1 MCAKIAQ
8 YNRGSREPVT
18 ASLCHVHQRSS
29 ECIAAERR
37 KKGGRE
43 VDMEIECICEMG
55 IVQET
60 SVKG

>member
-1 MCAKIAQ
+1 M
-8 YNRGSREPVT
+8 SPVT

-29 ECIAAERR
+29 ECIAAER
-37 KKGGRE
+37 KKKREGGRE

-60 SVKG
+60 SVKGEPSRNII

>member
-1 MCAKIAQ
+1 M
-8 YNRGSREPVT
+8 T

-37 KKGGRE
+37 KREGGKE

-60 SVKG
+60 SVKGELGRNII